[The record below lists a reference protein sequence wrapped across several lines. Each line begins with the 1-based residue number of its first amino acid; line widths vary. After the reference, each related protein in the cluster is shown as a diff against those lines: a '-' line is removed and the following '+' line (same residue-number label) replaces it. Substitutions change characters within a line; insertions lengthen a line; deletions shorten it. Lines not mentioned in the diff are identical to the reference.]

1 LSAHQAQWIV
11 ILERKPTAYRVTTRK
26 RILQIVASAAVLCW
40 WSAGWSAEFELRVGH
55 NAETDHPYQKGFET
69 FKEILESRSG
79 GRIAVTIYPS
89 GALGAEDK
97 VNMMVREG
105 LIAAQATSVA
115 GGMAPFVPD
124 VDALDY
130 PFLFRDLDHYYR
142 VIDGA
147 VGKQLAKEVE
157 DRLNVVFL
165 GWGFSG
171 VRNVWNRK
179 RPVTEPENL
188 SGLKIRVISSKAVMG
203 AFSSL
208 GAEVTPMSFGEL
220 YNALEQGVIDGA
232 ETDDIDLMVED
243 FYDVTRYV
251 SKTEHLYL
259 GAGYIFSRKI
269 FDKLPIDLQRLVV
282 EAGRAAVADERLAM
296 AAKAIEAR
304 AFLRSHGIQYNDVD
318 RARFEA
324 GVAGLYS
331 ATAPSVAALIQQ
343 IRAQ

>member
-1 LSAHQAQWIV
+1 MV
-11 ILERKPTAYRVTTRK
+11 VTRK
-26 RILQIVASAAVLCW
+26 WILQIAASAAALFW
-40 WSAGWSAEFELRVGH
+40 LSAGWSAQFELRVGH
-55 NAETDHPYQKGFET
+55 NAEMDHPYQKGFET
-69 FKEILESRSG
+69 FKEILEKRSG
-79 GRIAVTIYPS
+79 GRIVVTIYPS
-89 GALGAEDK
+89 GELGAEDK

-115 GGMAPFVPD
+115 GGLAPFVPD
-124 VDALDY
+124 ADALDY

-142 VIDGA
+142 VMDGA
-147 VGKQLAKEVE
+147 VGKQIASEVE
-157 DRLNVVFL
+157 DRLHVVFL

-171 VRNVWNRK
+171 VRNLWNKK
-179 RPVTEPENL
+179 RPVTLPEDL
-188 SGLKIRVISSKAVMG
+188 RGLKIRVISSKAVIG
-203 AFSSL
+203 AFTSL
-208 GAEVTPMSFGEL
+208 GADVTPMSFGEL

-251 SKTEHLYL
+251 SNTEHLYL

-269 FDKLPIDLQRLVV
+269 FDKLPPDLQQLVL
-282 EAGRAAVADERLAM
+282 EAGRAAVIEERLAM
-296 AAKAIEAR
+296 ARKGVEAR
-304 AFLRSHGIQYNDVD
+304 AFLQSRGIKYNDVN

-331 ATAPSVAALIQQ
+331 GIAPPSVAALVQQ